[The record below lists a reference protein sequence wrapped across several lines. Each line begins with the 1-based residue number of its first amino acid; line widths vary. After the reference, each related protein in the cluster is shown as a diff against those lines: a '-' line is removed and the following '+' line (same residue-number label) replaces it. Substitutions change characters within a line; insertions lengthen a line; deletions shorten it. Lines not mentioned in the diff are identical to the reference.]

1 MKKILSILLITVI
14 LFLSAS
20 LSCFAEDDNYDII
33 VSVADVIIYDKD
45 SVVSDAF
52 IPGTTA
58 ITVTFKGIERFSH
71 CSVNVD
77 YNTDLLKYE
86 TSDQTPIMT
95 VISSCSR
102 TKTGVR
108 FSAKLGDMA
117 VPGKSYSDT
126 RTAFL
131 KVNGVGKHD
140 MKISVDVK
148 DLQGN
153 PVDVRVKFAHP
164 YENIVDVSEIDF
176 VEFDE
181 KYMKY
186 SYAFFDNEM
195 IVSDVLDLVRNDT
208 VIVKNADGIVLSS
221 DDKVTTN
228 SRIVTLYEGFEAD
241 SLSICVK
248 CDVNCDGKVTAGD
261 ARLALRAS
269 ARLESLG
276 LISQIAADVN
286 GKSGVT
292 AADARLI
299 LRKSAKL
306 E

>member
-1 MKKILSILLITVI
+1 MKKFLSILFAIVI
-14 LFLSAS
+14 LLSNIIT
-20 LSCFAEDDNYDII
+20 LCFAKDENYDII
-33 VSVADVIIYDKD
+33 VSVADVIIYDKEA
-45 SVVSDAF
+45 VVSDAF
-52 IPGTTA
+52 IPGSTV
-58 ITVTFKGIERFSH
+58 IMVTFKGIERFSH

-77 YNTDLLKYE
+77 FNTDLLKYE

-95 VISSCSR
+95 VISGCSK

-117 VPGKSYSDT
+117 VPGKTYSDT

-164 YENIVDVSEIDF
+164 YEDIVDVSEIDF

-181 KYMKY
+181 KYMKH
-186 SYAFFDNEM
+186 SYALFENEM

-208 VIVKNADGIVLSS
+208 AIVKNADGKVLSS

-241 SLSICVK
+241 SLSICVRY
-248 CDVNCDGKVTAGD
+248 DVNCDGELTAAD
-261 ARLALRAS
+261 ARLALRNA
-269 ARLESLG
+269 AKLEFLNG
-276 LISQIAADVN
+276 RMYDAADVN
-286 GKSGVT
+286 GKSGVS

-299 LRKSAKL
+299 LRKAAHL
-306 E
+306 D